1 MSKYKVGG
9 YVRLSRDD
17 DYSESDS
24 IQRQMDL
31 IKIIVNIELDCELKE
46 FYVDN
51 GYSGTSLDR
60 PGFNRLLDDIT
71 QGKINMI
78 MVKDLSRLGRNHIEV
93 NKYIEDIFP
102 SLNVR
107 VFSIND
113 NYDKIVEDV
122 INLINV
128 YEIDIP
134 FVDERTNSEI
144 YRLNSKQII
153 KNKRR

>member
-31 IKIIVNIELDCELKE
+31 IKIIANIELDCELKE

-113 NYDKIVEDV
+113 NYDSLKTKNIMERIDV
-122 INLINV
+122 PITNLMNDYIA
-128 YEIDIP
+128 YCG
-134 FVDERTNSEI
+134 
-144 YRLNSKQII
+144 QA
-153 KNKRR
+153 